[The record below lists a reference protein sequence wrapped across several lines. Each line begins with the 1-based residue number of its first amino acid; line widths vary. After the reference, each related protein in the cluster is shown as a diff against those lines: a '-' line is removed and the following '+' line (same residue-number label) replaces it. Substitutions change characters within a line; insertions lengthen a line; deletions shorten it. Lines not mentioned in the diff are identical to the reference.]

1 MLLRI
6 EKSHHWRYLTR
17 KRTQLLRDVPVS
29 WWSTGNALSSC
40 SCADDNVISYRDRIW
55 ERKGERSCNLTAEE
69 WDNLGRART
78 RCLSRLLDDVRGVF
92 ESECYIR
99 MEKKVSSFCDQID
112 QGVAGWYSK

>member
-17 KRTQLLRDVPVS
+17 KRTRLLRDVPVS

-55 ERKGERSCNLTAEE
+55 ERKGEKLYFDGGGMGQLRKSPHQMLVKA
-69 WDNLGRART
+69 LG
-78 RCLSRLLDDVRGVF
+78 
-92 ESECYIR
+92 
-99 MEKKVSSFCDQID
+99 
-112 QGVAGWYSK
+112 